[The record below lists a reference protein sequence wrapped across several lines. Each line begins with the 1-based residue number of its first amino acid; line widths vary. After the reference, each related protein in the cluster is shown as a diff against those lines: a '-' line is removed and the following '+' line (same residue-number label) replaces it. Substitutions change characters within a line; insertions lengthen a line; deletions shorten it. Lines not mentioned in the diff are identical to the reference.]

1 MGRSCNTPTPCPN
14 PPKLFHGTT
23 VEMEVGDELLGGL
36 TAKASR
42 SPWVWMT
49 DNAEWAAGWGEV
61 RALRTCMR
69 DADPV
74 EVYIYEVEP
83 LGEVQIARGAWRAHS
98 ARVVRLV
105 DVRQVWQLE
114 EAQA

>member
-1 MGRSCNTPTPCPN
+1 
-14 PPKLFHGTT
+14 
-23 VEMEVGDELLGGL
+23 
-36 TAKASR
+36 
-42 SPWVWMT
+42 
-49 DNAEWAAGWGEV
+49 
-61 RALRTCMR
+61 MR